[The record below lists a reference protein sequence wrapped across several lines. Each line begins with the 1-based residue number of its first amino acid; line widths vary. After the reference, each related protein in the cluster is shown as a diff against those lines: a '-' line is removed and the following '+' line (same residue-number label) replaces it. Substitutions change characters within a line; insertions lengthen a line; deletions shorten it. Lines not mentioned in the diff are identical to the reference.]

1 MPMATDRI
9 VSADSHVNPPKDLW
23 IRDVPAKLKDRAPRV
38 ESTEQG
44 DFWVTDSQVSGAIGL
59 DSSAGRKP
67 EEYKPTGLTYKEMR
81 PGAYDPK
88 ARLEDMDLDGVDAE
102 VLYFGGPVTQ
112 YSADAALRRYV
123 VQRYNDWMLELSKSA
138 PSRLVGLAHI

>member
-1 MPMATDRI
+1 MATDRI
-9 VSADSHVNPPKDLW
+9 VSADSHVNPPSDLW
-23 IRDVPAKLKDRAPRV
+23 AATAPPALKDRAPRV
-38 ESTEQG
+38 ESTPMG
-44 DFWVTDSQVSGAIGL
+44 DFWIADSQVSGAIGL

-67 EEYKPTGLTYKEMR
+67 EDFKPLGLTYKDMR

-112 YSADAALRRYV
+112 YARIPTCARYV
-123 VQRYNDWMLELSKSA
+123 VRATTTGCSSCRRPRPHA
-138 PSRLVGLAHI
+138 